1 MSSPILGSI
10 LLGSSD
16 PERLKQWYLDA
27 LRPTENQYGFLQFG
41 AVSIL
46 IDGRDDV
53 AARTAE
59 PGRVLLNFHVDDA
72 EATARHLTELGASW
86 VAELEQRR
94 DGLFG
99 TVTDPDGNYVQII
112 QLSAEYLASVQ

>member
-1 MSSPILGSI
+1 VPSPILGSI
-10 LLGSSD
+10 LLASSD
-16 PERLKQWYLDA
+16 PERLKRWYLDA
-27 LRPTENQYGFLQFG
+27 LRPTENRHGFLRFG

-72 EATARHLTELGASW
+72 EATARHLTELGAEW

-112 QLSAEYLASVQ
+112 QLSAEYLAGVG

>member
-1 MSSPILGSI
+1 MILGSI
-10 LLGSSD
+10 LLGSKD
-16 PERLKQWYLDA
+16 PQRLKQWYLDA

-41 AVSIL
+41 TVSIL

-59 PGRVLLNFHVDDA
+59 PGRVLLNFQVDDA
-72 EATARHLTELGASW
+72 EATARHLTSMGVTW

-99 TVTDPDGNYVQII
+99 TVADPDGNYVQII
-112 QLSAEYLASVQ
+112 QLSPEYLARVR